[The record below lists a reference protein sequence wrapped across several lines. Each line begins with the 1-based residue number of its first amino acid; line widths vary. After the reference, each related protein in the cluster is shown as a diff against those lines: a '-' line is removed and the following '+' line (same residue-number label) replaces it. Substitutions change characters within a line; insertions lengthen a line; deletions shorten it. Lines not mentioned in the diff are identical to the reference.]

1 MDRNPEILTQP
12 KCVDLIKNVIMI
24 IKRLKEIQGVLISP
38 NPSLLDGMA
47 KLISDLSSNLEENL
61 ESLKAVN
68 IQHKEEALRK
78 LPVPAGVLC
87 INVHHSLQEIGNKTS
102 LAVDMRG
109 LLDPNEFLEVQE
121 NAKII
126 AEEALE
132 EFESDIELLLIL
144 IKRGNVGKPLLKNSI
159 QLKVLRDHF
168 EEFVSAKKRLEDLG
182 GQS

>member
-1 MDRNPEILTQP
+1 MDRNPEILTEP

-24 IKRLKEIQGVLISP
+24 IERLKEIQGVLISP

-102 LAVDMRG
+102 LAIVMRG
-109 LLDPNEFLEVQE
+109 LLDPSEFREVQE
-121 NAKII
+121 NAKIF
-126 AEEALE
+126 AEEALK
-132 EFESDIELLLIL
+132 EFESDIELLIIL
-144 IKRGNVGKPLLKNSI
+144 IRRGNVNKSLLKKTSR
-159 QLKVLRDHF
+159 LKVIKDRF
-168 EEFVSAKKRLEDLG
+168 EEFVSAKERLEDP
-182 GQS
+182 

>member
-1 MDRNPEILTQP
+1 MFQSKTKWKIIV
-12 KCVDLIKNVIMI
+12 KDLKALLKFSPNHS
-24 IKRLKEIQGVLISP
+24 LKEI
-38 NPSLLDGMA
+38 
-47 KLISDLSSNLEENL
+47 E
-61 ESLKAVN
+61 
-68 IQHKEEALRK
+68 
-78 LPVPAGVLC
+78 
-87 INVHHSLQEIGNKTS
+87 NKTS
-102 LAVDMRG
+102 LAVVMRG

-121 NAKII
+121 NAKIK

>member
-1 MDRNPEILTQP
+1 MDKNPELLTES
-12 KCVDLIKNVIMI
+12 KCVDLIKDVII
-24 IKRLKEIQGVLISP
+24 IITRLKEIQGVLISR
-38 NPSLLDGMA
+38 NPTLRDGLS
-47 KLISDLSSNLEENL
+47 KLISDLNSNQEDNL

-68 IQHKEEALRK
+68 IQHKVKALRK
-78 LPVPAGVLC
+78 LPMPAGVLC

-102 LAVDMRG
+102 LAVVMRG

-121 NAKII
+121 NAKVI

-132 EFESDIELLLIL
+132 EFESDIEFLLIL
-144 IKRGNVGKPLLKNSI
+144 IKRGNVAKPLLKNSN

-168 EEFVSAKKRLEDLG
+168 EEFVSAKKRFDDLG